1 MGLASKIIV
10 YIEDNYAFL
19 RIFVTIYSIYS
30 IFFGLRSKNVLFWA
44 FFVCDAIYSNI
55 YY

>member
-19 RIFVTIYSIYS
+19 GIFVTIYSIYS
-30 IFFGLRSKNVLFWA
+30 IFFGKMKQKCTILGIF
-44 FFVCDAIYSNI
+44 CI
-55 YY
+55 